1 MCSITSAPGSYL
13 EFKSRFNRVSVQ
25 ARQVCQG
32 QGMVYS
38 IGRENIL
45 VCKKS
50 CALTKEQEK
59 RKEKSDKLSV
69 FKYQLLN
76 RYFQIYQ
83 YFILTKN
90 LESLHYL
97 FFLISNF
104 DLILDFR
111 LAWICI

>member
-1 MCSITSAPGSYL
+1 
-13 EFKSRFNRVSVQ
+13 
-25 ARQVCQG
+25 
-32 QGMVYS
+32 MVYS